1 MAEVRRRRARGVAR
15 TRAVLL
21 EAAAEVFAER
31 GYDGA
36 SVVEIAG
43 TAGVSVGSIYSR
55 FGSKR
60 GLFRALMTE
69 YMDRDLARVRDG
81 FAGGPAGG
89 LRALDDLVQE
99 TAASRR
105 QTLLDAETWA
115 SAMRTPALRSLLA
128 EHEHGVRSS
137 AAALVRRGR
146 AATGHELGVPDDEF
160 AVVLTSL
167 FHGLCRQHRLDP
179 GSVPPGLYARTVL
192 ALSRGLAEQAD
203 AGPAGT
209 GPAGTGHAGTGHAG
223 PGHAGTGQGP
233 AEQGV
238 AGQAAADRPGR

>member
-1 MAEVRRRRARGVAR
+1 MAEVRRRRARGGAAR

-36 SVVEIAG
+36 SVDEIAG

-60 GLFRALMTE
+60 DLFRELMTE

-81 FAGGPAGG
+81 FAGGPEGG
-89 LRALDDLVQE
+89 LRELDDLVQE
-99 TAASRR
+99 TATSRR

-115 SAMRTPALRSLLA
+115 SAMRSPALCSLLA
-128 EHEHGVRSS
+128 EHESGVQSA

-146 AATGHELGVPDDEF
+146 AATGHDLGVPDDEF

-192 ALSRGLAEQAD
+192 ALSRGLSEQ
-203 AGPAGT
+203 
-209 GPAGTGHAGTGHAG
+209 
-223 PGHAGTGQGP
+223 

-238 AGQAAADRPGR
+238 EAEHPGR